1 MNRRLAV
8 MAAPLVIAAL
18 AGCRMCQAPFDYCA
32 PTIGPSGCF
41 NCDFLAR
48 RGSAFRPM
56 DDDPQ
61 YRRST
66 AKAVPGMVGAT
77 EEGEP
82 SIAAPTGEA
91 ADSGESLPQTYDATQ

>member
-8 MAAPLVIAAL
+8 MAAPLVMAAL

-61 YRRST
+61 YRFS
-66 AKAVPGMVGAT
+66 APKAVPGMVGAT
-77 EEGEP
+77 EEGAPITTSP
-82 SIAAPTGEA
+82 SSPSAEA
-91 ADSGESLPQTYDATQ
+91 DAGLPQTYDATQ